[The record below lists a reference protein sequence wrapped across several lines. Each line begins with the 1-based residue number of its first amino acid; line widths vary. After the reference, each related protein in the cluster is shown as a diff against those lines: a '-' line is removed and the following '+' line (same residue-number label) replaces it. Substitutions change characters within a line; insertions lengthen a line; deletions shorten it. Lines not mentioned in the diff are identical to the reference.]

1 MRHHSLGHESGH
13 GGSDLGFSM
22 VVTALSLGAT
32 AILTVILLSTM
43 FKSSASSTTSVTNAP
58 GVEEATALQA
68 QEALSSGLSTVE
80 AAAASAGGYG
90 SLSPST
96 LSASGA
102 SASLVAGP
110 SSNATTIS
118 IAVSTGGGAGVGAGA
133 AGAVTLAA
141 RASDNVCW
149 LIWKSAGGQA
159 WYGAQ
164 TDLRSCT
171 APALSSPPSPGPVSS
186 SSIGWQ
192 LGSFPPA

>member
-1 MRHHSLGHESGH
+1 MRHGSFGHESGDR
-13 GGSDLGFSM
+13 GGDLGLSM

-43 FKSSASSTTSVTNAP
+43 FKSSGSSTTSVTNAP

-80 AAAASAGGYG
+80 AAASAGGYG
-90 SLSPST
+90 SLNPSA

-102 SASLVAGP
+102 SASFVTGP

-118 IAVSTGGGAGVGAGA
+118 MAVSTGGGAGFGGAE

-149 LIWKSAGGQA
+149 LIWKSAGGEA

-164 TDLRSCT
+164 TGLTSCT
-171 APALSSPPSPGPVSS
+171 APALTVPPSPGPVSS
-186 SSIGWQ
+186 TSIGWQ
-192 LGSFPPA
+192 QGSFPPA